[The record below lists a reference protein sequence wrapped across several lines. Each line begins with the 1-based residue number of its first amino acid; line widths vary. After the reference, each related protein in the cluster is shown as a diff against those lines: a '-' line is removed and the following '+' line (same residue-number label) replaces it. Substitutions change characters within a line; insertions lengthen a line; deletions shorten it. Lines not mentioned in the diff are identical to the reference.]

1 MSKVIVVGATGL
13 VGSTIIELL
22 EERSFPID
30 EIKFLASPKSAGK
43 TITFRG
49 EGHVVKTLAPEEFE
63 GYDLALFAA
72 GSTVSEKYAPLA
84 MEAGVR
90 VIDNSSF
97 FRMHDDVPLV
107 VPEVNGDVIKEDD
120 LLIANPNC
128 STIQCMPALAAI
140 DRAYILKRVIF
151 SSYQAVSG
159 SGVKGLAALDGE
171 DNGCY
176 AHPIQ
181 DNVIPQIDSFLDN
194 GYTKEEMKMIEE
206 SQKILGHSFGAT
218 ATTVRVPVRYAHSVS
233 ANVET
238 EEAFDLD
245 ELAGI
250 LANAPGVVLMNDNE
264 TNDYPTPLFAA
275 GKNETYVG
283 RLRRDDSVENGMNL
297 WIVADNVR
305 KGAALNAV
313 QIAEL
318 VERKFG

>member
-43 TITFRG
+43 TTTFRG

-206 SQKILGHSFGAT
+206 SQKILGHAFGAT

>member
-206 SQKILGHSFGAT
+206 SQKILGHAFGAT